1 MKSIFTKVAG
11 LAAAAALMAAPAW
24 ADAPSPNPGD
34 DNSNAPAHS
43 NRGGNP
49 EFPGPKAPKSE
60 QRKAYGKY
68 CQDQSKKRS
77 DAAPGTKG
85 TPFSQCVRAM
95 AKMAKAEKEKQDGS
109 EDGDDGSS
117 MNPKKACHAL
127 SKKRRDAAPGTK
139 GTPFS
144 QCVHAANQLRKD
156 MREQEEENEQPQS

>member
-34 DNSNAPAHS
+34 QHSNAPSHS

-49 EFPGPKAPKSE
+49 DYPGPKAPKSE
-60 QRKAYGKY
+60 QKKAYGKF
-68 CQDQSKKRS
+68 CQNQSKKRS

-95 AKMAKAEKEKQDGS
+95 AQVAKGEKK
-109 EDGDDGSS
+109 
-117 MNPKKACHAL
+117 
-127 SKKRRDAAPGTK
+127 
-139 GTPFS
+139 
-144 QCVHAANQLRKD
+144 
-156 MREQEEENEQPQS
+156 EQETGEE